1 MTPIVVSFLVGA
13 ALGAALGWWAR
24 AWTAGRGSPAALRSA
39 QAKIGDAD
47 RTAKSIVREAE
58 IQARSEVLKA
68 REAFE
73 ASVKEQRRELN
84 ETLAGLNKREAS
96 LAQREQNMDRKAD
109 VLDRKEEAVDR
120 KAAAAE
126 QTLAEGRRM
135 AIEAENARAEA
146 ASRLE
151 KLSGMTREQA
161 RKDLMERAKRDIDGD
176 VGTYLRRSRERAEEE
191 ADRTA
196 CKIVLGAMQR
206 YAGNHVG
213 DTAIK
218 VVSVHG
224 EDAKGRIIGREGRNI
239 RALEAATGCSFV
251 IDDIAD
257 GVVVSAAD
265 PVRREI
271 AAAVL
276 ERLMASGRIQPQRIE
291 DEVESVR
298 RDWDSHLAEI
308 GGSAADEAGVAISD
322 AETLRT
328 LGRLRFRTSF
338 SQNVL
343 RHSVEVARYAG
354 MMASEL
360 GLDPAVA
367 RRAGLLHDIGKA
379 LDETH
384 EGPHAAVGAAFLRA
398 RGERQEVVDAV
409 AGHHG
414 EAGDPTVYAAVASVA
429 DAMSSARPGAR
440 ADNGDMYLGRMEKL
454 EQLATSFPGVDRA
467 FAYQAG
473 RDLRVFVD
481 PDKASDT
488 DALVLARDICA
499 KIEKE
504 IQFPGQI
511 RVTVVREKR
520 CVEYAH

>member
-161 RKDLMERAKRDIDGD
+161 RKDLM
-176 VGTYLRRSRERAEEE
+176 EEE

-440 ADNGDMYLGRMEKL
+440 ADTGDMYLGRMEPL

>member
-1 MTPIVVSFLVGA
+1 MTPIVISFLAGA
-13 ALGAALGWWAR
+13 FLGAAIGWWAR
-24 AWTAGRGSPAALRSA
+24 AWTLGRRNPAALRNA
-39 QAKIGDAD
+39 QSKIGDAD

-109 VLDRKEEAVDR
+109 VLDRKEDAVDR
-120 KAAAAE
+120 KASEAE
-126 QTLAEGRRM
+126 NTLAEGRRM
-135 AIEAENARAEA
+135 AKEAEAARAEA
-146 ASRLE
+146 AARLE

-161 RKDLMERAKRDIDGD
+161 RKELLDRAKRDIDGD
-176 VGTYLRRSRERAEEE
+176 VGTYLRRTRERAEEE

-218 VVSVHG
+218 VVPLPND
-224 EDAKGRIIGREGRNI
+224 EAKGYVIGREGRNI

-251 IDDIAD
+251 MDDVPG

-265 PVRREI
+265 PLRREI
-271 AAAVL
+271 AAATL
-276 ERLMASGRIQPQRIE
+276 ERLVGSGRIQPQRIE
-291 DEVESVR
+291 EEVENVK
-298 RDWDSHLAEI
+298 RDWDSQLARI

-322 AETLRT
+322 PETLRT
-328 LGRLRFRTSF
+328 LGKLRFRTSF

-360 GLDPAVA
+360 GLDPATA

-384 EGPHAAVGAAFLRA
+384 EGPHAAVGAAFLRG
-398 RGERQEVVDAV
+398 RGERQDVVDAV

-414 EAGDPTVYAAVASVA
+414 EAGDPTAFAAVVSVA

-440 ADNGDMYLGRMEKL
+440 SENGDMYIGRMAKL

-467 FAYQAG
+467 FAFQAG

-499 KIEKE
+499 KVEKE
-504 IQFPGQI
+504 LQFTGQI
-511 RVTVVREKR
+511 RITVVREKR

>member
-1 MTPIVVSFLVGA
+1 MTPIVLA
-13 ALGAALGWWAR
+13 AIIGLAAGIALGWWAR
-24 AWTAGRGSPAALRSA
+24 AWALSRRAPAALRTA
-39 QAKIGDAD
+39 QAKLGDAD
-47 RTAKSIVREAE
+47 RTAKAMVRDAE

-96 LAQREQNMDRKAD
+96 LSQREQNMDRKAD

-120 KAAAAE
+120 KAAEAE
-126 QTLAEGRRM
+126 KTAAEGRRM
-135 AIEAENARAEA
+135 AKEADAALAEAEA
-146 ASRLE
+146 RLE

-161 RKDLMERAKRDIDGD
+161 RKDLFDRAQRDIEGD
-176 VGTYLRRSRERAEEE
+176 VGTFLRRARERAEEDAE
-191 ADRTA
+191 RTA
-196 CKIVLGAMQR
+196 QKIVLGAMQR
-206 YAGNHVG
+206 YAGNHVA

-218 VVSVHG
+218 VVSVQG

-251 IDDIAD
+251 IDDIPD
-257 GVVVSAAD
+257 GVIVSAAD
-265 PVRREI
+265 PLRREI
-271 AAAVL
+271 AAAAL
-276 ERLMASGRIQPQRIE
+276 EKLVASGRIQPQRIE
-291 DEVESVR
+291 EEVENVR
-298 RDWDSHLAEI
+298 REWDSHLAKI
-308 GGSAADEAGVAISD
+308 GGSAADEAGVALSD
-322 AETLRT
+322 PETLRV

-360 GLDPAVA
+360 GLDPALA
-367 RRAGLLHDIGKA
+367 RRVGLLHDIGKA

-384 EGPHAAVGAAFLRA
+384 EGPHAAVGAAFLRG
-398 RGERQEVVDAV
+398 RGERQEVVDGV

-440 ADNGDMYLGRMEKL
+440 SENGDVYIGRMEKL
-454 EQLATSFPGVDRA
+454 ERAASSFPGVERA

-481 PDKASDT
+481 PDKASDA

-504 IQFPGQI
+504 VQFAGQI

-520 CVEYAH
+520 CVEYAR